1 MKLAEILSGVTIV
14 RQNADPLLEISGIT
28 ADSRLVEPGYMFA
41 AVPGFKVDGH
51 DFVPAARKAGA
62 AGILTQTWLEGAGT
76 PQVQVPLVRKYMA
89 LAAANF
95 YGRPSNKLTLVGVTG
110 TNGKTT
116 TTFLIDAILAAAGR
130 NTGLVGGIEYRLG
143 NHRTLTAERT
153 TPESSDLQK
162 MLDDMS
168 SAGVDT
174 ATLEVSSHGIG
185 LYRVAYTDFDVAVFT
200 NLTRDHLDLHH
211 DMESYFNTKRR
222 LFTAGLENDEPAAA
236 ADGRRP
242 AAVINIDDAYG
253 KRLAAELEHGV
264 VTFGIEA
271 RTADVTAKN
280 ITHSG
285 WDTHFEVVTPAA
297 SAPVRLRLPGDFNIY
312 NALAAAAVG
321 VTLKLPLKNIA
332 TGLNACGGV
341 PGRFELLDSDSPF
354 KIVIDYAHNE
364 DGLSRA
370 IDTARSITAGKL
382 VVVFGCPGER
392 DRDKRPRMG
401 EIAGSGADLAIL
413 TTDDCYAEAPERIL
427 DEIVPGLVK
436 SGGRYLR
443 IADRRLAIKAA
454 IAEAGPGDLVLIAGK
469 GHETRQIMA
478 QGPMPFSDKEVV
490 GEILAGK

>member
-1 MKLAEILSGVTIV
+1 MKLAEILSGATIV
-14 RQNADPLLEISGIT
+14 RQDADPLLEISGIT

-62 AGILTQTWLEGAGT
+62 AGILTQTWLEGAET

-143 NHRTLTAERT
+143 NRTLTAERT

-236 ADGRRP
+236 ADGKRP

-253 KRLAAELEHGV
+253 RRLAAELENGV

-285 WDTHFEVVTPAA
+285 WNTHFEVVTPAA
-297 SAPVRLRLPGDFNIY
+297 SAPVRLRLPGAFNIY

-321 VTLKLPLKNIA
+321 VTLKLPLETIA
-332 TGLNACGGV
+332 TGLNACRGV
-341 PGRFELLDSDSPF
+341 PGRFELVDSDSPF

-370 IDTARSITAGKL
+370 IGTARGAAGGKL
-382 VVVFGCPGER
+382 IVVFGCPGER

-401 EIAGSGADLAIL
+401 EIAGSRADLAIL
-413 TTDDCYAEAPERIL
+413 TTDDCYGEAPERIL
-427 DEIVPGLVK
+427 DEVEPGLGK
-436 SGGRYLR
+436 SGGRYIR
-443 IADRRLAIKAA
+443 IADRRAA
-454 IAEAGPGDLVLIAGK
+454 IEAAIGEAGPGDLVLIAGK
-469 GHETRQIMA
+469 GHETKQIMA
-478 QGPMPFSDKEVV
+478 QGPVPFSDRDVV
-490 GEILAGK
+490 AKILAGK